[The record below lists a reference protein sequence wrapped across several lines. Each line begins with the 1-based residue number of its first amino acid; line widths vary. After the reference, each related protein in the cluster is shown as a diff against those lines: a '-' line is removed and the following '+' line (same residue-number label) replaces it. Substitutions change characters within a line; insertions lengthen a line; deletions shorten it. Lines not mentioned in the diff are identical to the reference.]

1 MILEKDLQAQS
12 LFDAIH
18 KLMTDEMGRKEM
30 AFQAKQMG
38 ITDASDRIIDVILAL
53 KK

>member
-12 LFDAIH
+12 LFGAID
-18 KLMTDEMGRKEM
+18 KLMINETVRKEM
-30 AFQAKQMG
+30 ALQAKQMG
-38 ITDASDRIIDVILAL
+38 ITDASDRIIDVILTL